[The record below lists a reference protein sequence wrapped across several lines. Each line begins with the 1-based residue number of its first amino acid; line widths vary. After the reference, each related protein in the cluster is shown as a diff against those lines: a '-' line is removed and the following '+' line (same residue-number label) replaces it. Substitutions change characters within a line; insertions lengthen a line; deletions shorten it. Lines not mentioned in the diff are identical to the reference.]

1 MIIVFDLDEVLYDE
15 KTYVISGFRT
25 VSEFLEKDEAIPKK
39 IIFEY
44 LKRRLKNCRERI
56 LNDLLDNFRIYSQK
70 NLKKC
75 ISVYRTHTPKIKL
88 YSDAKDCLKRLK
100 NYPLYIVTD
109 GNKIVQKNKIK
120 ALNLEN
126 CRKKGKHLPD
136 NYTII
141 ERLFYRTLI
150 YKLPDQINL
159 YKRIFSQDKVSI
171 HLLDDLSDDI
181 DKIISVLDKW
191 LEIDDLN
198 LILTTGGTGIGP
210 RDVTP
215 EATKKIIDYE
225 IPGIPEL
232 MRVKNYSNSDYV
244 SLSRSV
250 AGVKSKKLIVNLP
263 GSVKA
268 VTENLQIVYPLLKH
282 AIELIN
288 GNTKH

>member
-56 LNDLLDNFRIYSQK
+56 FNDLLDNFRIYSQK

-126 CRKKGKHLPD
+126 HIKKTILTS
-136 NYTII
+136 NYGLRNSKPSTFCFQKICDMEKTSPTNLVYIGDDPHKDFVGLKREGFKTIRLFKGRFKN
-141 ERLFYRTLI
+141 ERLSKEFEAD
-150 YKLPDQINL
+150 YKIKSL
-159 YKRIFSQDKVSI
+159 
-171 HLLDDLSDDI
+171 
-181 DKIISVLDKW
+181 KIGRAHV
-191 LEIDDLN
+191 
-198 LILTTGGTGIGP
+198 
-210 RDVTP
+210 
-215 EATKKIIDYE
+215 
-225 IPGIPEL
+225 
-232 MRVKNYSNSDYV
+232 
-244 SLSRSV
+244 
-250 AGVKSKKLIVNLP
+250 
-263 GSVKA
+263 
-268 VTENLQIVYPLLKH
+268 
-282 AIELIN
+282 
-288 GNTKH
+288 

>member
-56 LNDLLDNFRIYSQK
+56 FNDLLDNFRIYSQK

-126 CRKKGKHLPD
+126 HIKKTILTS
-136 NYTII
+136 NYGLRNSKPSTFCFQKICDMEKTSPTNLVYIGDDPHKDFVGLKREGFKTIRLFKGRFKN
-141 ERLFYRTLI
+141 ERLSKEFEAD
-150 YKLPDQINL
+150 YKIKSLKEINE
-159 YKRIFSQDKVSI
+159 KFI
-171 HLLDDLSDDI
+171 
-181 DKIISVLDKW
+181 
-191 LEIDDLN
+191 
-198 LILTTGGTGIGP
+198 
-210 RDVTP
+210 
-215 EATKKIIDYE
+215 KKISA
-225 IPGIPEL
+225 
-232 MRVKNYSNSDYV
+232 N
-244 SLSRSV
+244 
-250 AGVKSKKLIVNLP
+250 
-263 GSVKA
+263 
-268 VTENLQIVYPLLKH
+268 
-282 AIELIN
+282 
-288 GNTKH
+288 

>member
-15 KTYVISGFRT
+15 KTYVISGFRD

-56 LNDLLDNFRIYSQK
+56 FNDLLDNFRIYSQK

-126 CRKKGKHLPD
+126 HIKKAILTS
-136 NYTII
+136 NYGLRNSKPSTFCFQKICDMEKTSPTNLVYIGDDPHKDFVGLKREGFKTI
-141 ERLFYRTLI
+141 RLFKGRFKNEHLSKEFEAD
-150 YKLPDQINL
+150 YKIKSLKEINE
-159 YKRIFSQDKVSI
+159 KFIK
-171 HLLDDLSDDI
+171 
-181 DKIISVLDKW
+181 KISV
-191 LEIDDLN
+191 N
-198 LILTTGGTGIGP
+198 
-210 RDVTP
+210 
-215 EATKKIIDYE
+215 
-225 IPGIPEL
+225 
-232 MRVKNYSNSDYV
+232 
-244 SLSRSV
+244 
-250 AGVKSKKLIVNLP
+250 
-263 GSVKA
+263 
-268 VTENLQIVYPLLKH
+268 
-282 AIELIN
+282 
-288 GNTKH
+288 

>member
-44 LKRRLKNCRERI
+44 LKRRLKNGRERI
-56 LNDLLDNFRIYSQK
+56 FNDLLDNFRIYNQK

-126 CRKKGKHLPD
+126 H
-136 NYTII
+136 I
-141 ERLFYRTLI
+141 
-150 YKLPDQINL
+150 
-159 YKRIFSQDKVSI
+159 
-171 HLLDDLSDDI
+171 
-181 DKIISVLDKW
+181 
-191 LEIDDLN
+191 
-198 LILTTGGTGIGP
+198 
-210 RDVTP
+210 
-215 EATKKIIDYE
+215 KKIILTSNYELRNSKPSTFCFQKICDMEKTSPTNLVYIGDDPHKDFVGLKREGFKTIRLFKGRFKNERLSKEFEADYKIKSLKE
-225 IPGIPEL
+225 INEKFI
-232 MRVKNYSNSDYV
+232 
-244 SLSRSV
+244 
-250 AGVKSKKLIVNLP
+250 KKISAN
-263 GSVKA
+263 
-268 VTENLQIVYPLLKH
+268 
-282 AIELIN
+282 
-288 GNTKH
+288 

>member
-15 KTYVISGFRT
+15 KTYVISGFRA

-126 CRKKGKHLPD
+126 HVKKTILTS
-136 NYTII
+136 NYGLRNSKPSTFCFQKICDMEKTSPTNLVYIGDDPHKDFVGLKREGFKTIRLFKGRFKN
-141 ERLFYRTLI
+141 ERLSKEFEAD
-150 YKLPDQINL
+150 YKIKSLKEINE
-159 YKRIFSQDKVSI
+159 KFI
-171 HLLDDLSDDI
+171 
-181 DKIISVLDKW
+181 
-191 LEIDDLN
+191 
-198 LILTTGGTGIGP
+198 
-210 RDVTP
+210 
-215 EATKKIIDYE
+215 KKISA
-225 IPGIPEL
+225 
-232 MRVKNYSNSDYV
+232 N
-244 SLSRSV
+244 
-250 AGVKSKKLIVNLP
+250 
-263 GSVKA
+263 
-268 VTENLQIVYPLLKH
+268 
-282 AIELIN
+282 
-288 GNTKH
+288 

>member
-56 LNDLLDNFRIYSQK
+56 FNDLLDNFRIYSQK

-126 CRKKGKHLPD
+126 HVKKTILTS
-136 NYTII
+136 NYGLRNSKPSTFCFQKICDMEKTSPTNLVYIGDDPHKDFVGLKREGFKTIRLFKGRFKN
-141 ERLFYRTLI
+141 ERLSKEFEAD
-150 YKLPDQINL
+150 YKIKSLKEINE
-159 YKRIFSQDKVSI
+159 KFI
-171 HLLDDLSDDI
+171 
-181 DKIISVLDKW
+181 
-191 LEIDDLN
+191 
-198 LILTTGGTGIGP
+198 
-210 RDVTP
+210 
-215 EATKKIIDYE
+215 KKISA
-225 IPGIPEL
+225 
-232 MRVKNYSNSDYV
+232 N
-244 SLSRSV
+244 
-250 AGVKSKKLIVNLP
+250 
-263 GSVKA
+263 
-268 VTENLQIVYPLLKH
+268 
-282 AIELIN
+282 
-288 GNTKH
+288 

>member
-44 LKRRLKNCRERI
+44 LKRRLKNGRERI
-56 LNDLLDNFRIYSQK
+56 FNDLLDNFRIYSQK

-126 CRKKGKHLPD
+126 HIKKTILTS
-136 NYTII
+136 NYGLRNSKPSTFCFQKICDMEKTSPTNLVYIGDDPHKDFVGLKREGFKTIRLFKGRFKN
-141 ERLFYRTLI
+141 ERLSKEFEAD
-150 YKLPDQINL
+150 YKIKSLKEINE
-159 YKRIFSQDKVSI
+159 KFIK
-171 HLLDDLSDDI
+171 
-181 DKIISVLDKW
+181 KIS
-191 LEIDDLN
+191 EIDLN
-198 LILTTGGTGIGP
+198 
-210 RDVTP
+210 R
-215 EATKKIIDYE
+215 
-225 IPGIPEL
+225 
-232 MRVKNYSNSDYV
+232 
-244 SLSRSV
+244 
-250 AGVKSKKLIVNLP
+250 
-263 GSVKA
+263 
-268 VTENLQIVYPLLKH
+268 
-282 AIELIN
+282 
-288 GNTKH
+288 

>member
-56 LNDLLDNFRIYSQK
+56 FNDLLDNFGIYSQK
-70 NLKKC
+70 NLEKC

-126 CRKKGKHLPD
+126 H
-136 NYTII
+136 I
-141 ERLFYRTLI
+141 
-150 YKLPDQINL
+150 
-159 YKRIFSQDKVSI
+159 
-171 HLLDDLSDDI
+171 
-181 DKIISVLDKW
+181 
-191 LEIDDLN
+191 
-198 LILTTGGTGIGP
+198 
-210 RDVTP
+210 
-215 EATKKIIDYE
+215 KKIILTSNYGLRNSKPSTFCFQKICDMEKTSPTNLVYIGDDPHKDFVGLKREGFKTIRLFKGRFKNERLSKEFEADYKIKSLKE
-225 IPGIPEL
+225 INEEFI
-232 MRVKNYSNSDYV
+232 
-244 SLSRSV
+244 
-250 AGVKSKKLIVNLP
+250 KKISAN
-263 GSVKA
+263 
-268 VTENLQIVYPLLKH
+268 
-282 AIELIN
+282 
-288 GNTKH
+288 

>member
-44 LKRRLKNCRERI
+44 LKRRLKNGRERI
-56 LNDLLDNFRIYSQK
+56 FNDLLDNFRIYSQK

-126 CRKKGKHLPD
+126 HIKKTILTS
-136 NYTII
+136 NYGLRNSKPSTFCFQKICDMEKTSPTNLVYIGDDPHKDFVGLKREGFKTIRLFKGRFKN
-141 ERLFYRTLI
+141 ERLSKEFEAD
-150 YKLPDQINL
+150 YKIKSLKEINE
-159 YKRIFSQDKVSI
+159 KFI
-171 HLLDDLSDDI
+171 
-181 DKIISVLDKW
+181 
-191 LEIDDLN
+191 
-198 LILTTGGTGIGP
+198 
-210 RDVTP
+210 
-215 EATKKIIDYE
+215 KKISED
-225 IPGIPEL
+225 
-232 MRVKNYSNSDYV
+232 
-244 SLSRSV
+244 
-250 AGVKSKKLIVNLP
+250 
-263 GSVKA
+263 
-268 VTENLQIVYPLLKH
+268 
-282 AIELIN
+282 
-288 GNTKH
+288 

>member
-56 LNDLLDNFRIYSQK
+56 FNDLLDNFRIYSQK

-109 GNKIVQKNKIK
+109 GNKMVQKNKIK

-126 CRKKGKHLPD
+126 HVKKTILTS
-136 NYTII
+136 NYGLRNSKPSTFCFQKICDMEKTSPTNLVYIGDDPHKDFVGLKREGFKTIRLFKGRFKN
-141 ERLFYRTLI
+141 ERLSKEFEAD
-150 YKLPDQINL
+150 YKIKSLKEINEEF
-159 YKRIFSQDKVSI
+159 KKMI
-171 HLLDDLSDDI
+171 
-181 DKIISVLDKW
+181 
-191 LEIDDLN
+191 LEN
-198 LILTTGGTGIGP
+198 
-210 RDVTP
+210 
-215 EATKKIIDYE
+215 
-225 IPGIPEL
+225 
-232 MRVKNYSNSDYV
+232 
-244 SLSRSV
+244 
-250 AGVKSKKLIVNLP
+250 
-263 GSVKA
+263 
-268 VTENLQIVYPLLKH
+268 
-282 AIELIN
+282 
-288 GNTKH
+288 

>member
-88 YSDAKDCLKRLK
+88 YPDAKDCLKRLK

-126 CRKKGKHLPD
+126 H
-136 NYTII
+136 I
-141 ERLFYRTLI
+141 
-150 YKLPDQINL
+150 
-159 YKRIFSQDKVSI
+159 
-171 HLLDDLSDDI
+171 
-181 DKIISVLDKW
+181 
-191 LEIDDLN
+191 
-198 LILTTGGTGIGP
+198 
-210 RDVTP
+210 
-215 EATKKIIDYE
+215 KKIILTSNYGLRNSKPSTFCFQKICDMEKTSPTNLVYIGDDPHKDFVGLKREGFKTIRLFKGRFKNERLSKEFEADYKIKSLKE
-225 IPGIPEL
+225 INEKFI
-232 MRVKNYSNSDYV
+232 
-244 SLSRSV
+244 
-250 AGVKSKKLIVNLP
+250 KKISAN
-263 GSVKA
+263 
-268 VTENLQIVYPLLKH
+268 
-282 AIELIN
+282 
-288 GNTKH
+288 

>member
-56 LNDLLDNFRIYSQK
+56 FNDLLDNFRIYSQK

-126 CRKKGKHLPD
+126 HIKKAILTSNYGLRNSKPSTFCFQKICDMEKTLPTNLVYIGD
-136 NYTII
+136 DPHKDFVGLKREGFKTIRLFKGRFKN
-141 ERLFYRTLI
+141 ERLSKEFEAD
-150 YKLPDQINL
+150 YKIKSLKEINE
-159 YKRIFSQDKVSI
+159 KFI
-171 HLLDDLSDDI
+171 
-181 DKIISVLDKW
+181 
-191 LEIDDLN
+191 
-198 LILTTGGTGIGP
+198 
-210 RDVTP
+210 
-215 EATKKIIDYE
+215 KKISA
-225 IPGIPEL
+225 
-232 MRVKNYSNSDYV
+232 N
-244 SLSRSV
+244 
-250 AGVKSKKLIVNLP
+250 
-263 GSVKA
+263 
-268 VTENLQIVYPLLKH
+268 
-282 AIELIN
+282 
-288 GNTKH
+288 